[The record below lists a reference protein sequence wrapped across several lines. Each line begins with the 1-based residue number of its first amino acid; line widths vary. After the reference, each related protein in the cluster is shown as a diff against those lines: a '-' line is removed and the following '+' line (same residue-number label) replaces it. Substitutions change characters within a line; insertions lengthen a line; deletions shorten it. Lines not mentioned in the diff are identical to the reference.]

1 MEIIIGKKMVE
12 EWKSLDIDKLIE
24 NLTIP
29 CKIIFAG
36 NYNKHELWKPFL
48 NKIKVKNKS
57 VIIEGATHCFVEE
70 GTEQKLFEETLKW
83 IK

>member
-1 MEIIIGKKMVE
+1 MVE
-12 EWKSLDIDKLIE
+12 QWMSIDLNSLIE
-24 NLTIP
+24 KLTIP

-36 NYNKHELWKPFL
+36 AYNKHELWEQYLPKFQ
-48 NKIKVKNKS
+48 VKFES
-57 VIIEGATHCFVEE
+57 VIIGGATHGFIEE